1 MLGRTLLPRF
11 ITTALVLAG
20 TLAGCTSDDV
30 TAPPGADEGAMTVD
44 ASNGWVYVSL
54 ADSAVVV
61 PSASPT
67 ASADWDVA
75 FNATG
80 VMLNGGE
87 AGPGGV
93 TGACLCQNASA
104 TSAQILAM
112 TPASEEADFESVA
125 SIPAGASFMSET
137 FVPVLTGWF
146 SGNGAAAAA
155 DPSTVHLIRLD
166 DGTSFAKMHVTAL
179 TNPTSGNAGTVV
191 LEYAV
196 QPSETAA
203 LGAVQTLAVDVSAGS
218 QQVDLNTGTTGA
230 SVAGWDLEIDGFA
243 IRLNG
248 GASGS
253 GQAGVSLASE
263 PFADVTTAATHA
275 SAYQT
280 DAFAGVFNAHRWYRY
295 DLAGDRRVSPTFD
308 VYLVR
313 RGSVTYALQ
322 ILDYYGPTGL
332 PRQISFRYRRIGS

>member
-1 MLGRTLLPRF
+1 MLARAPLPRF
-11 ITTALVLAG
+11 ITMGLVLVG
-20 TLAGCTSDDV
+20 TLAACTSDDV
-30 TAPPGADEGAMTVD
+30 TAPPGAAEGAMTVD
-44 ASNGWVYVSL
+44 ASSGWVYVSL

-61 PSASPT
+61 PSPSPS
-67 ASADWDVA
+67 ASADWDIA
-75 FNATG
+75 FNVLG

-112 TPASEEADFESVA
+112 TPTSEEADFESVVSTPA
-125 SIPAGASFMSET
+125 SASFMSET
-137 FVPVLTGWF
+137 FVPAFTGWYAG
-146 SGNGAAAAA
+146 SGAAATA
-155 DPSTVHLIRLD
+155 DPSVVHLLRLD
-166 DGTSFAKMHVTAL
+166 DGTSFAKIHVTAL
-179 TNPTSGNAGTVV
+179 QNPTSSSPGTVV

-196 QPSETAA
+196 QATETAA

-218 QQVDLNTGTTGA
+218 QQVDLNAGTAGA

-243 IRLNG
+243 IRLNS

-253 GQAGVSLASE
+253 GAAAAADSPDA
-263 PFADVTTAATHA
+263 FADVATAATHA
-275 SAYQT
+275 SAYQSDT
-280 DAFAGVFNAHRWYRY
+280 YAGVFNAHRWYRY

-308 VYLVR
+308 VYLVK
-313 RGSVTYALQ
+313 RGSVTYALK
-322 ILDYYGPTGL
+322 ILDYYGPSGQ